1 MHNITY
7 IRENP
12 TEFDN
17 FIKTRGENP
26 IANKIIEIDKV
37 KRETQTILQN
47 LLAERNQ
54 ISKSIGQ
61 LKSQKKDATH
71 EMEKVE
77 DIKNKVNTLKEL
89 ETLKE
94 DELKSIL
101 SRLPNIP
108 DPSTPIGLNENEN
121 IFYKDWGD
129 KPTFDFNP
137 KPHFEI
143 GENAN

>member
-1 MHNITY
+1 MHNINY

-61 LKSQKKDATH
+61 LKIQKTYVFQRW
-71 EMEKVE
+71 EKQ
-77 DIKNKVNTLKEL
+77 N
-89 ETLKE
+89 
-94 DELKSIL
+94 
-101 SRLPNIP
+101 RY
-108 DPSTPIGLNENEN
+108 
-121 IFYKDWGD
+121 FQ
-129 KPTFDFNP
+129 
-137 KPHFEI
+137 
-143 GENAN
+143 

>member
-1 MHNITY
+1 MHNINY

-17 FIKTRGENP
+17 FMKTRGENP
-26 IANKIIEIDKV
+26 IAKKIIEIDKV

-47 LLAERNQ
+47 LLAERNK

-89 ETLKE
+89 ETLKD

-108 DPSTPIGLNENEN
+108 DSSTPVGTN
-121 IFYKDWGD
+121 
-129 KPTFDFNP
+129 
-137 KPHFEI
+137 
-143 GENAN
+143 